1 MYRREIAQMKSFSE
15 TRAGKNRSV
24 NQDCFL
30 CEEEAVGELPNL
42 FIVADGLGGH
52 NGGDF
57 ASKYCIENV
66 KNYILNSNGDS
77 IISTIRSA
85 IKAANEGI
93 REKTKSDEELK
104 GCGTTIVLGTI
115 KDDILYIANVGDSRL
130 YVIQNGKLS
139 QITEDHSVVEE
150 MVKSGIIKKEE
161 ARFNPHKNKVTRALG
176 AEPDIEVDFFE
187 VKLEKGDR
195 VLLCSDGVSNMM
207 DERNIEEIVGA
218 DKELSE
224 ICRILIETAVR
235 NGGKD
240 DATVVMIEV

>member
-1 MYRREIAQMKSFSE
+1 MKAFSE
-15 TRAGKNRSV
+15 TRTGVNRSV

-30 CEEEAVGELPNL
+30 CEKEAVGALPNL

-57 ASKYCIENV
+57 ASKYCVENV
-66 KNYILNSNGDS
+66 KDYIKNNKGDS

-85 IKAANEGI
+85 ITTVNEGI
-93 REKTKSDEELK
+93 REKAKADEGLK
-104 GCGTTIVLGTI
+104 GCGTTIVLSTI
-115 KDDILYIANVGDSRL
+115 ENDILYIANVGDSRL
-130 YVIQNGKLS
+130 YVIKNGKLT

-150 MVKSGIIKKEE
+150 MIKSGIIKKEE

-195 VLLCSDGVSNMM
+195 VFLCSDGVSNMM
-207 DERNIEEIVGA
+207 DERILEEITSA
-218 DKELSE
+218 DKELPE
-224 ICRILIETAVR
+224 ICKILIDTAVN

>member
-1 MYRREIAQMKSFSE
+1 MKTFSE
-15 TRAGKNRSV
+15 TRAGKNRNV

-30 CEEEAVGELPNL
+30 CEEEAVGDFSNL
-42 FIVADGLGGH
+42 FIVADGMGGH

-57 ASKYCIENV
+57 ASRFCIENV
-66 KNYILNSNGDS
+66 RDYIADNKGNS

-85 IKAANEGI
+85 IKTANERI
-93 REKTKSDEELK
+93 RERAGKDERLT
-104 GCGTTIVLGTI
+104 GCGTTIVLATI

-130 YVIQNGKLS
+130 YVLQNDSLS
-139 QITEDHSVVEE
+139 QITEDHSLVEE
-150 MVKSGIIKKEE
+150 MIKSGIIKKEE

-207 DERNIEEIVGA
+207 DEETLEEIIGA
-218 DKELSE
+218 DKEISE
-224 ICRILIETAVR
+224 ICRILIDTAVN

>member
-1 MYRREIAQMKSFSE
+1 MKSFSE

-104 GCGTTIVLGTI
+104 GCGTTVRLRTI
-115 KDDILYIANVGDSRL
+115 FYILP
-130 YVIQNGKLS
+130 
-139 QITEDHSVVEE
+139 
-150 MVKSGIIKKEE
+150 M
-161 ARFNPHKNKVTRALG
+161 
-176 AEPDIEVDFFE
+176 
-187 VKLEKGDR
+187 
-195 VLLCSDGVSNMM
+195 
-207 DERNIEEIVGA
+207 
-218 DKELSE
+218 
-224 ICRILIETAVR
+224 
-235 NGGKD
+235 
-240 DATVVMIEV
+240 

>member
-1 MYRREIAQMKSFSE
+1 MKSFSE

-57 ASKYCIENV
+57 ASRFCVENV
-66 KNYILNSNGDS
+66 KDYILNNRGGS

-93 REKTKSDEELK
+93 REKTKTNEELK
-104 GCGTTIVLGTI
+104 GCGTTVVLATI
-115 KDDILYIANVGDSRL
+115 KDGILYIANVGDSRL
-130 YVIQNGKLS
+130 YVVQKGRLT

-150 MVKSGIIKKEE
+150 MVKKK
-161 ARFNPHKNKVTRALG
+161 RGLIRIRIRLQG
-176 AEPDIEVDFFE
+176 
-187 VKLEKGDR
+187 LW
-195 VLLCSDGVSNMM
+195 
-207 DERNIEEIVGA
+207 ERNRMLKQIFLRFSL
-218 DKELSE
+218 K
-224 ICRILIETAVR
+224 RETEFSFAQ
-235 NGGKD
+235 
-240 DATVVMIEV
+240 TEFPI

>member
-1 MYRREIAQMKSFSE
+1 MKTFSE
-15 TRAGKNRSV
+15 IRAGKNRNV

-30 CEEEAVGELPNL
+30 CEEEAVGDFSNL
-42 FIVADGLGGH
+42 FIVADGMGGH

-57 ASKYCIENV
+57 ASRFCIGNV
-66 KNYILNSNGDS
+66 RDYIADNKGNS

-85 IKAANEGI
+85 IKTANERI
-93 REKTKSDEELK
+93 RERAGKDERLT
-104 GCGTTIVLGTI
+104 GCGTTIVLATI

-130 YVIQNGKLS
+130 YVLQNGSLS

-150 MVKSGIIKKEE
+150 MIKSGIIKKEE

-195 VLLCSDGVSNMM
+195 ILLCSDGVSNMM
-207 DERNIEEIVGA
+207 DEENLEAIVGA
-218 DKELSE
+218 GKEISE
-224 ICRILIETAVR
+224 ICRILIDTAVD

>member
-1 MYRREIAQMKSFSE
+1 MKTFSE
-15 TRAGKNRSV
+15 TRAGQNRSI

-30 CEEEAVGELPNL
+30 CEEESVGELPNL
-42 FIVADGLGGH
+42 FIVADGMGGH

-57 ASKYCIENV
+57 ASRFCIENV
-66 KNYILNSNGDS
+66 KDYILNNKGDS
-77 IISTIRSA
+77 IISIIRTA

-93 REKTKSDEELK
+93 REKTKEDEELK
-104 GCGTTIVLGTI
+104 GCGTTVVLATI
-115 KDDILYIANVGDSRL
+115 KDDILYIANIGDSRL
-130 YVIQNGKLS
+130 YVVQNGKLS

-150 MVKSGIIKKEE
+150 MIKSGIIKKEE

-176 AEPDIEVDFFE
+176 AEPDVEADFFE

-207 DERNIEEIVGA
+207 DERHIEEISGA

-224 ICRILIETAVR
+224 ICRILIETAVN

>member
-1 MYRREIAQMKSFSE
+1 MKSFSE

-30 CEEEAVGELPNL
+30 CEEEAVGDFSNL
-42 FIVADGLGGH
+42 FIVADGMGGH

-57 ASKYCIENV
+57 ASRFCIENV
-66 KNYILNSNGDS
+66 RDYIADNKGNS

-85 IKAANEGI
+85 IKTANERI
-93 REKTKSDEELK
+93 RERAGKDERLT
-104 GCGTTIVLGTI
+104 GCGTTIVLATI

-130 YVIQNGKLS
+130 YVLQNDSLS
-139 QITEDHSVVEE
+139 QITEDHSLVEE
-150 MVKSGIIKKEE
+150 MIKSGIIKKEE

-207 DERNIEEIVGA
+207 DEETLEEIIGA
-218 DKELSE
+218 DKEISE
-224 ICRILIETAVR
+224 ICRILIDTAVN

>member
-1 MYRREIAQMKSFSE
+1 MKTFSE
-15 TRAGKNRSV
+15 TRAGQNRSI

-42 FIVADGLGGH
+42 FIVADGMGGH

-57 ASKYCIENV
+57 ASRFCIENV
-66 KNYILNSNGDS
+66 KDYILNNKGDS
-77 IISTIRSA
+77 IISIIRTA

-93 REKTKSDEELK
+93 REKTKEDEELK
-104 GCGTTIVLGTI
+104 GCGTTVVLATI
-115 KDDILYIANVGDSRL
+115 KDDILYIANIGDSRL
-130 YVIQNGKLS
+130 YVVQNGKLS

-150 MVKSGIIKKEE
+150 MIKSGIIKKEE

-176 AEPDIEVDFFE
+176 AEPDVEADFFE

-207 DERNIEEIVGA
+207 DERHIEEISGA

-224 ICRILIETAVR
+224 ICRILIETAVN

-240 DATVVMIEV
+240 DATVAMIEV

>member
-1 MYRREIAQMKSFSE
+1 MKSFSE

-42 FIVADGLGGH
+42 FIVADGMGGY

-57 ASKYCIENV
+57 ASRFCVDNV
-66 KNYILNSNGDS
+66 KDYILKNNGGS

-85 IKAANEGI
+85 ITAANEGI
-93 REKTKSDEELK
+93 REKTKANEELK
-104 GCGTTIVLGTI
+104 GCGTTIVLATI

-130 YVIQNGKLS
+130 YVIQNGALS

-150 MVKSGIIKKEE
+150 MIKSGLIKKEE

-176 AEPDIEVDFFE
+176 VEPDLEVDFFE
-187 VKLEKGDR
+187 VKLTKGDR
-195 VLLCSDGVSNMM
+195 IFLCSDGVSNMM
-207 DERNIEEIVGA
+207 DERTLEEIAGA

-224 ICRILIETAVR
+224 ICKKLIETAVN

>member
-1 MYRREIAQMKSFSE
+1 MKTFSE

-30 CEEEAVGELPNL
+30 CEEEAVGDFPNL
-42 FIVADGLGGH
+42 FIVADGMGGH

-57 ASKYCIENV
+57 ASRFCIENV
-66 KNYILNSNGDS
+66 KAYIANNKGGS

-85 IKAANEGI
+85 IQTANERI
-93 REKTKSDEELK
+93 RERAEKDERLM
-104 GCGTTIVLGTI
+104 GCGTTIVLATI
-115 KDDILYIANVGDSRL
+115 KDDIVYIANVGDSRL
-130 YVIQNGKLS
+130 YVLQNDSLS

-150 MVKSGIIKKEE
+150 MIKSGIIKKEE

-187 VKLEKGDR
+187 VKLEKGNR
-195 VLLCSDGVSNMM
+195 ILLCSDGVSNMM
-207 DERNIEEIVGA
+207 DEENLEAIVGA
-218 DKELSE
+218 GKEVPE
-224 ICRILIETAVR
+224 ICRILIDTAVD

-240 DATVVMIEV
+240 DATVVVIEV

>member
-1 MYRREIAQMKSFSE
+1 MKTFSE
-15 TRAGKNRSV
+15 TRAGINRSV

-30 CEEEAVGELPNL
+30 CEEGAVGEFSNL
-42 FIVADGLGGH
+42 FIVADGMGGH

-57 ASKYCIENV
+57 ASKFCIENV
-66 KNYILNSNGDS
+66 KDYIVKNSGDS
-77 IISTIRSA
+77 IISIIRSA

-93 REKTKSDEELK
+93 RDKTKMDEELK
-104 GCGTTIVLGTI
+104 GCGTTVVLSTI

-130 YVIQNGKLS
+130 YVFQNGKLS

-150 MVKSGIIKKEE
+150 MIKSGLIKKEE

-176 AEPDIEVDFFE
+176 AEPEIEVDFFE
-187 VKLEKGDR
+187 VKLEKGAR
-195 VLLCSDGVSNMM
+195 ILMCSDGVSNMM

-218 DKELSE
+218 DKEVPE
-224 ICRILIETAVR
+224 ICKILIDTAVN

>member
-1 MYRREIAQMKSFSE
+1 MKTFSV
-15 TRAGKNRSV
+15 TITGKNKNV

-30 CEEEAVGELPNL
+30 CEENEVGDLSNL
-42 FIVADGLGGH
+42 FIVADGMGGH

-57 ASKYCIENV
+57 ASRFCVENI
-66 KNYILNSNGDS
+66 KDYISNNKGDS
-77 IISTIRSA
+77 IISIIRSA
-85 IKAANEGI
+85 IKSVNEGI
-93 REKTKSDEELK
+93 REKTKTDELLK
-104 GCGTTIVLGTI
+104 GCGTTVVLSTI

-130 YVIQNGKLS
+130 YAYQNGKLA

-187 VKLEKGDR
+187 VKLENGDR
-195 VLLCSDGVSNMM
+195 ILMCSDGVSNMM
-207 DERNIEEIVGA
+207 DERVLEEIVGT

-224 ICRILIETAVR
+224 ICRILIDTAID

>member
-30 CEEEAVGELPNL
+30 CEEEAVGDFSNL
-42 FIVADGLGGH
+42 FIVADGMGGH

-57 ASKYCIENV
+57 ASRFCIENV
-66 KNYILNSNGDS
+66 RDYIADNKGNS

-85 IKAANEGI
+85 IKTANERI
-93 REKTKSDEELK
+93 RERAGKDERLT
-104 GCGTTIVLGTI
+104 GCGTTIVLATI

-130 YVIQNGKLS
+130 YVLQNDSLS
-139 QITEDHSVVEE
+139 QITEDHSLVEE
-150 MVKSGIIKKEE
+150 MIKSGIIKKEE

-207 DERNIEEIVGA
+207 DEETLEEIIGA
-218 DKELSE
+218 DKEISE
-224 ICRILIETAVR
+224 ICRILIDTAVN

>member
-1 MYRREIAQMKSFSE
+1 MKTFSE

-30 CEEEAVGELPNL
+30 CEEEAVGDFSNL
-42 FIVADGLGGH
+42 FIVADGMGGH

-57 ASKYCIENV
+57 ASRFCIENV
-66 KNYILNSNGDS
+66 KAYIANNKGGS

-85 IKAANEGI
+85 IQTANERI
-93 REKTKSDEELK
+93 RERAEKDERLT
-104 GCGTTIVLGTI
+104 GCGTTIVLATI
-115 KDDILYIANVGDSRL
+115 KDDIVYIANVGDSRL
-130 YVIQNGKLS
+130 YVLQNDSLS

-150 MVKSGIIKKEE
+150 MIKSGIIKKEE

-187 VKLEKGDR
+187 VKLEKGNR
-195 VLLCSDGVSNMM
+195 ILLCSDGVSNMM
-207 DERNIEEIVGA
+207 DEENLEAIVGA
-218 DKELSE
+218 GKEVPE
-224 ICRILIETAVR
+224 ICRILIDTAVD

>member
-1 MYRREIAQMKSFSE
+1 MKTFSE
-15 TRAGKNRSV
+15 TRAGKNRNV

-30 CEEEAVGELPNL
+30 CEEEAVGDFSNL
-42 FIVADGLGGH
+42 FIVADGMGGH

-57 ASKYCIENV
+57 ASRFCIENV
-66 KNYILNSNGDS
+66 RDYIADNKGNS

-85 IKAANEGI
+85 IKTANERI
-93 REKTKSDEELK
+93 RERAGKDERLT
-104 GCGTTIVLGTI
+104 GCGTTIVLATI

-130 YVIQNGKLS
+130 YVLQNESLS
-139 QITEDHSVVEE
+139 QITEDHSLVEE
-150 MVKSGIIKKEE
+150 MIKSGIIKKEE

-207 DERNIEEIVGA
+207 DEETLEEIIGA
-218 DKELSE
+218 DKEISE
-224 ICRILIETAVR
+224 ICRILIDTAVN

>member
-1 MYRREIAQMKSFSE
+1 MKTFSE
-15 TRAGKNRSV
+15 TRTGKNRSV

-30 CEEEAVGELPNL
+30 CEEGKIGDFPNL
-42 FIVADGLGGH
+42 FIVADGMGGH

-57 ASKYCIENV
+57 ASRCCIENV
-66 KNYILNSNGDS
+66 RDYVAKNTGGS

-85 IKAANEGI
+85 IKTANEKI
-93 REKTKSDEELK
+93 REKAKDDETLT
-104 GCGTTIVLGTI
+104 GCGTTIVLATI
-115 KDDILYIANVGDSRL
+115 RDNVLYIANVGDSRL
-130 YVIQNGKLS
+130 YTVQNSRLV
-139 QITEDHSVVEE
+139 QITVDHSVVEE
-150 MVKSGIIKKEE
+150 MIKSGLIKKEE

-176 AEPDIEVDFFE
+176 AEPDIDVDFFE

-207 DERNIEEIVGA
+207 DENTLEGIAGA
-218 DKELSE
+218 DREIPE
-224 ICRILIETAVR
+224 ICKILVDTAVN

>member
-1 MYRREIAQMKSFSE
+1 MKTFSE
-15 TRAGKNRSV
+15 SRAGKNRSV
-24 NQDCFL
+24 NQDSLL
-30 CEEEAVGELPNL
+30 CEEGAVGELSNL
-42 FIVADGLGGH
+42 FIVADGMGGY

-57 ASKYCIENV
+57 ASRFCVDSV
-66 KNYILNSNGDS
+66 KDYILKNNGGS

-85 IKAANEGI
+85 ITA
-93 REKTKSDEELK
+93 EKTKANEELK
-104 GCGTTIVLGTI
+104 GCGTTIVLATI

-130 YVIQNGKLS
+130 YVIQNGALS

-150 MVKSGIIKKEE
+150 MIKSGLIKKEE

-176 AEPDIEVDFFE
+176 VEPDLEVDFFE
-187 VKLEKGDR
+187 VKLTKGDR
-195 VLLCSDGVSNMM
+195 IFLCSDGVSNMM
-207 DERNIEEIVGA
+207 DERTLEEIAGA

-224 ICRILIETAVR
+224 ICKKLIETAVN

>member
-1 MYRREIAQMKSFSE
+1 MKTFSE
-15 TRAGKNRSV
+15 TRAGKNRNV

-30 CEEEAVGELPNL
+30 CEEEAVGDFSNL
-42 FIVADGLGGH
+42 FIVADGMGGH

-57 ASKYCIENV
+57 ASRFCIENV
-66 KNYILNSNGDS
+66 RDYIADNKGNS
-77 IISTIRSA
+77 IISTIRLA
-85 IKAANEGI
+85 IKTANERI
-93 REKTKSDEELK
+93 RERAGKDERLT
-104 GCGTTIVLGTI
+104 GCGTTIVLATI

-130 YVIQNGKLS
+130 YVLQNDSLS
-139 QITEDHSVVEE
+139 QITEDHSLVEE
-150 MVKSGIIKKEE
+150 MIKSGIIKKEE

-207 DERNIEEIVGA
+207 DEETLEEIIGA
-218 DKELSE
+218 DKEISE
-224 ICRILIETAVR
+224 ICRILIDTAVN

>member
-1 MYRREIAQMKSFSE
+1 MKAFSE
-15 TRAGKNRSV
+15 TRTGVNRSV

-30 CEEEAVGELPNL
+30 CEKEAVGALPNL

-57 ASKYCIENV
+57 ASKYCVENV
-66 KNYILNSNGDS
+66 KDYIKNHKGDS

-85 IKAANEGI
+85 ITTVNEGI
-93 REKTKSDEELK
+93 REKAKADEGLK
-104 GCGTTIVLGTI
+104 GCGTTIVLSTI
-115 KDDILYIANVGDSRL
+115 ENDILYIANVGDSRL
-130 YVIQNGKLS
+130 YVIKNGKLT

-150 MVKSGIIKKEE
+150 MIKSGIIKKEE

-195 VLLCSDGVSNMM
+195 VFLCSDGVSNMM
-207 DERNIEEIVGA
+207 DERILEEITSA
-218 DKELSE
+218 DKELPE
-224 ICRILIETAVR
+224 ICKILIDTAVN

>member
-1 MYRREIAQMKSFSE
+1 MKTFSE
-15 TRAGKNRSV
+15 TRAGINRKV

-30 CEEEAVGELPNL
+30 CEEEAVGDLPNL
-42 FIVADGLGGH
+42 FIVADGMGGY

-57 ASKYCIENV
+57 ASKFCIENV
-66 KNYILNSNGDS
+66 KNHIINGKGNS
-77 IISTIRSA
+77 IISSIRSA

-93 REKTKSDEELK
+93 RESSRMNEELK
-104 GCGTTIVLGTI
+104 GCGTTVVLATI

-130 YVIQNGKLS
+130 YVLQKGRLS

-150 MVKSGIIKKEE
+150 MIKRGILRKEE
-161 ARFNPHKNKVTRALG
+161 ARFNSNKNKVTRALG
-176 AEPDIEVDFFE
+176 AEPEIEIDFFE

-195 VLLCSDGVSNMM
+195 IMMCSDGVSNMM
-207 DERNIEEIVGA
+207 DERTLEEIIGD

-224 ICRILIETAVR
+224 ICRILIETAVN

>member
-1 MYRREIAQMKSFSE
+1 MKTFSE
-15 TRAGKNRSV
+15 SRIGVNRSV

-30 CEEEAVGELPNL
+30 CEEGAVGELSNL
-42 FIVADGLGGH
+42 FIVADGMGGH

-57 ASKYCIENV
+57 ASRYCIENV
-66 KNYILNSNGDS
+66 KDYIKEHKGDS
-77 IISTIRSA
+77 IISIIRSA

-93 REKTKSDEELK
+93 REKAEMHEALK
-104 GCGTTIVLGTI
+104 GCGTTVVLSTI

-130 YVIQNGKLS
+130 YVIQNGKLA

-150 MVKSGIIKKEE
+150 MIKSGIIKKEE

-176 AEPDIEVDFFE
+176 AEPEIEVDFFE

-195 VLLCSDGVSNMM
+195 VFLCSDGVSNMM
-207 DERNIEEIVGA
+207 DERTLEEIAGA
-218 DKELSE
+218 DKELPE
-224 ICRILIETAVR
+224 ICRILIDTAVN

>member
-1 MYRREIAQMKSFSE
+1 MKSFSE

-57 ASKYCIENV
+57 ASRFCVENV
-66 KNYILNSNGDS
+66 KDYILNNRGGS

-93 REKTKSDEELK
+93 REKTKTNEE
-104 GCGTTIVLGTI
+104 
-115 KDDILYIANVGDSRL
+115 
-130 YVIQNGKLS
+130 
-139 QITEDHSVVEE
+139 
-150 MVKSGIIKKEE
+150 
-161 ARFNPHKNKVTRALG
+161 LG
-176 AEPDIEVDFFE
+176 AEPDVEADFFE
-187 VKLEKGDR
+187 VQLEKGDR
-195 VLLCSDGVSNMM
+195 VFLCSDGVSNMM
-207 DERNIEEIVGA
+207 DERNIEEIAAA

-224 ICRILIETAVR
+224 ICSILIETAVR

>member
-1 MYRREIAQMKSFSE
+1 MKTFSE
-15 TRAGKNRSV
+15 TRTGVNRSV

-30 CEEEAVGELPNL
+30 CEKEAVGALPNL

-57 ASKYCIENV
+57 ASKYCVENV
-66 KNYILNSNGDS
+66 KDYIKNHKGDS

-85 IKAANEGI
+85 ITTVNEEI
-93 REKTKSDEELK
+93 REKTKEDEGLK
-104 GCGTTIVLGTI
+104 GCGTTIVLSTI
-115 KDDILYIANVGDSRL
+115 ENDILYIANVGDSRL
-130 YVIQNGKLS
+130 YVIKNGKLT

-150 MVKSGIIKKEE
+150 MIKSGIIKKEE

-195 VLLCSDGVSNMM
+195 VFLCSDGVSNMM
-207 DERNIEEIVGA
+207 DERILEEITSA
-218 DKELSE
+218 DKELPE
-224 ICRILIETAVR
+224 ICKILIDTAVN